1 MGDLLLTMERVPLLV
16 KRFKMTDEESKE
28 LERAV
33 GQSEARLR
41 QAREE
46 AVKSEPERVGKK
58 D

>member
-1 MGDLLLTMERVPLLV
+1 
-16 KRFKMTDEESKE
+16 MTDDESKE

-33 GQSEARLR
+33 GQSEARLK

-46 AVKSEPERVGKK
+46 ARQAEKK